1 MMLLHMVR
9 SHVATDRD
17 DDDSTRCLFL
27 HYVSSTYPC
36 VFKVVPSHRERSR
49 FGHSYS
55 NFVLCPFL
63 ALAFYWVI
71 EHFLNDTSNLWSP
84 GTAPLWWGD
93 NMMGHSGA
101 TITGTYQ
108 VPKV

>member
-36 VFKVVPSHRERSR
+36 VFKVAPSQGKVTFR
-49 FGHSYS
+49 
-55 NFVLCPFL
+55 PFL
-63 ALAFYWVI
+63 LEFCGVSI
-71 EHFLNDTSNLWSP
+71 F
-84 GTAPLWWGD
+84 GTCLLLG
-93 NMMGHSGA
+93 
-101 TITGTYQ
+101 Y
-108 VPKV
+108 

>member
-55 NFVLCPFL
+55 NFVVCPFL
-63 ALAFYWVI
+63 ALAYYWVI
-71 EHFLNDTSNLWSP
+71 
-84 GTAPLWWGD
+84 
-93 NMMGHSGA
+93 
-101 TITGTYQ
+101 
-108 VPKV
+108 